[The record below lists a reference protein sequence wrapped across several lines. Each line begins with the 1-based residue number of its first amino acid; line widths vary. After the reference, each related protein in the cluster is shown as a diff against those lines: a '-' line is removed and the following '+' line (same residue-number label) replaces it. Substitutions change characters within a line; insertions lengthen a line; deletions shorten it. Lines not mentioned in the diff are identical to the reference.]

1 MKSKRGTYISEL
13 NENINYGERTLKGV
27 PAVDLSTFWRSDST
41 PCQAILRL
49 FFIAEFWLTL
59 SPMGGVNILLV
70 NHNVNEVLLE
80 LVVTFAGIEE
90 PVTRKDFASDS
101 SEQSVKTLVFMN

>member
-1 MKSKRGTYISEL
+1 
-13 NENINYGERTLKGV
+13 
-27 PAVDLSTFWRSDST
+27 
-41 PCQAILRL
+41 
-49 FFIAEFWLTL
+49 
-59 SPMGGVNILLV
+59 MGGVNILLV